1 MYSSGYLKPEIE
13 AATDKALAL
22 IAKHEI
28 NGHAAALR
36 WTVYHGQLKS
46 EFGDA
51 VIIGASSVAQL
62 NSNLDMIEQGPL
74 PDEVADVIGA
84 LYAEI
89 EGSEFAYH
97 F

>member
-1 MYSSGYLKPEIE
+1 MYGSGYLKPNIE

-22 IAKHEI
+22 IAKHNI

-36 WTVYHGQLKS
+36 WTVYNSQLKS

-62 NSNLDMIEQGPL
+62 NANLDMIEQGPL
-74 PDEVADVIGA
+74 PEDVVDVITA